1 MLEELLRHASTRNSL
16 RGALVRRLI
25 RRLAFIPY
33 PLRLS
38 VDAVERAHYGYCV
51 FHAARQAKFLG
62 LKQISVLEFG
72 VAGGNG
78 LINLEYHATETK
90 KHLNVD
96 VQIYG
101 FDSGKGLPDPV
112 DYRDLPYFWREGFY
126 EMDQAKLLARL
137 QFAKVVVG
145 RISDTLPTFFK
156 EYNPASVAAIFIDLD
171 YYSSTME
178 AFKIFEIYRE
188 NILPRVYVYLDD
200 IIGPEDALY
209 SSFTGE
215 RLAILEFNDKHR
227 DQKISEA
234 FYLRYGSN
242 NYGTWRNKIYVYH
255 DFAHRDYCRFIGSS
269 DVRPGSLA
277 IR

>member
-1 MLEELLRHASTRNSL
+1 MLGELLGIVSTRNSL

-78 LINLEYHATETK
+78 LINLEYHAIETK
-90 KHLNVD
+90 KHLNID

-112 DYRDLPYFWREGFY
+112 DYRDLPYFWHGGSY
-126 EMDQAKLLARL
+126 EMDQAKLLSRL

-145 RISDTLPTFFK
+145 RISDTLPTFFD
-156 EYNPASVAAIFIDLD
+156 EYKPAAVAAVFIDLD

-178 AFKIFEIYRE
+178 AFKLFEIARE
-188 NILPRVYVYLDD
+188 NILPRIYMYFDD
-200 IIGPEDALY
+200 MIWPEDALY
-209 SSFTGE
+209 SNFTGE
-215 RLAILEFNDKHR
+215 RLSILQFNDNHG

-234 FYLRYGSN
+234 FYLRYGPN
-242 NYGTWRNKIYVYH
+242 NYGAWRNQIYIYH
-255 DFAHRDYCRFIGSS
+255 DFAHRDYCRFLGSS
-269 DVRPGSLA
+269 DSRPESLA